1 MGIIQACCFSAVLAD
16 EVDVIIMM
24 MSLRTVLPAQRIS
37 CCIISRWNG
46 MNDTIVNES
55 LQCPVNGDPVKLVA
69 RDFLNIM
76 MGQRVVRLKKN
87 LQDRPSAVRVA

>member
-1 MGIIQACCFSAVLAD
+1 
-16 EVDVIIMM
+16 
-24 MSLRTVLPAQRIS
+24 
-37 CCIISRWNG
+37 